1 MSTKQNKTANLLAL
15 PNRSEATGAPKQ
27 MCLWTPKQMRA
38 AMCNPQKCLENALII
53 SLVYLVPHDTVMWKK
68 CFIFE

>member
-1 MSTKQNKTANLLAL
+1 MSTKTKQKPLTPLAL

-38 AMCNPQKCLENALII
+38 AMCNPQK
-53 SLVYLVPHDTVMWKK
+53 M
-68 CFIFE
+68 FEKTH